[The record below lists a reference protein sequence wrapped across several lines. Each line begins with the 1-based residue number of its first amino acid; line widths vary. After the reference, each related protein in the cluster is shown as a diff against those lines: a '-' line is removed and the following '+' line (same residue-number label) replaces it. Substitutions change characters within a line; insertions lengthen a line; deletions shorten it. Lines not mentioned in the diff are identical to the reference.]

1 MKNKKK
7 QFSFKDIFNFF
18 RKSQPDYFKCQALQ
32 RMSKQKTYTMHVKM
46 I

>member
-1 MKNKKK
+1 MKNEKK
-7 QFSFKDIFNFF
+7 QSLYKAIFNFF

-32 RMSKQKTYTMHVKM
+32 RMSKQKTYTMHVQM